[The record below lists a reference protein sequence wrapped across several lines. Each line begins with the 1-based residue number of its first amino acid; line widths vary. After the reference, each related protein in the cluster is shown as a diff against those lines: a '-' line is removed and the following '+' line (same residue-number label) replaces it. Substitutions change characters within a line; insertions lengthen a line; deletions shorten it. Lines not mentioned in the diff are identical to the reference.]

1 MDAESMMAVTERR
14 TKIPSLMSAA
24 IWTRDMR
31 PTRLSRGTPLEPSD
45 SEQRP
50 FWKTISLGKRPTSQP
65 SCLRTNGKARDDGPV
80 ASDHVPTTRL
90 VRRMLVA
97 SPRPKRSP
105 IFQAR
110 IIACTRSC

>member
-1 MDAESMMAVTERR
+1 
-14 TKIPSLMSAA
+14 MSAA

-31 PTRLSRGTPLEPSD
+31 PTRLSRETPLEPSD

-90 VRRMLVA
+90 ARRMRLCPPA
-97 SPRPKRSP
+97 ETLAHLSGEDHRLHP
-105 IFQAR
+105 IML
-110 IIACTRSC
+110 IITGGWRYR